1 MNYSTCLMALVASRL
16 EELES
21 QLDKSL
27 RPHLQRLL
35 DLATTLFGGRGIS
48 ARGPATTQTDAVAP
62 RRTSPSS
69 VGLYRLTSAPMP
81 SAWAVATTADSSR

>member
-48 ARGPATTQTDAVAP
+48 ARGPGV
-62 RRTSPSS
+62 
-69 VGLYRLTSAPMP
+69 
-81 SAWAVATTADSSR
+81 